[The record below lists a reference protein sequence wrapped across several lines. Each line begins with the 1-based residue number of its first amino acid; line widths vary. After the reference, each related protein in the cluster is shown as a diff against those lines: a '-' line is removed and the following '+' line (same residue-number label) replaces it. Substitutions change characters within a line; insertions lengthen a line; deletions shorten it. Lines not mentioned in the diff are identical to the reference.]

1 MYKELFNLP
10 CSKSSFDQ
18 VNGLLLF
25 EIFTCF
31 VLHMMAFQRSWQPF
45 VTLPIGIWWKRLLDA
60 VALWHPW
67 TVGSSGAA
75 FECSFERF
83 HFHNFPQFWQKFS
96 ITQSVKN
103 VPKLWQI
110 YTYVRYIQSDRGHL
124 PVWIAHCKNQFC
136 LGHLAANAQ
145 IWVFTMRILSNMR
158 KVNAQIW
165 T

>member
-31 VLHMMAFQRSWQPF
+31 VLHMMVFQFSAELATICNSPHRNLMEKAVGCCGPLAPLDSWF
-45 VTLPIGIWWKRLLDA
+45 IW
-60 VALWHPW
+60 
-67 TVGSSGAA
+67 SSLQKVIQ
-75 FECSFERF
+75 CSFERF
-83 HFHNFPQFWQKFS
+83 HFRIFPQFWQKFS

-110 YTYVRYIQSDRGHL
+110 YTYVRYIQSICLYAL
-124 PVWIAHCKNQFC
+124 PTAKTSFA
-136 LGHLAANAQ
+136 LG
-145 IWVFTMRILSNMR
+145 IWLPMPKFGYSPC
-158 KVNAQIW
+158 AY
-165 T
+165 